1 MGWTSRLAGRR
12 LVVEAPAT
20 TANLG
25 AGYDCLGLA
34 LDPVNVITVEPLLD
48 SDGRIELTVEGEGED
63 TLPADRTNHFVS
75 TLEHALARTGEPLPA
90 GLGWAVS
97 MRNEVP
103 LARGLGSSA
112 AATVGALIAANALAG
127 DPFASDVLVA
137 MASGIEGHADNA
149 AAALLGGFVVVDGR
163 SDAPLTLRFDAPAGL
178 TCVLFI
184 PDRQLS
190 TRAMRAC
197 LPASVPF
204 GDAVANL
211 GRVAIGVA
219 GLSQGRLD
227 VLDRLTRDTLHEPY
241 RARLYP
247 ELPQLVRAARAAG
260 AHGACLSGAG
270 STIIAFTDSP
280 ARGDSIGAALI
291 DAAGEAGIVGRIRI
305 AAARNAPAS
314 VREA

>member
-1 MGWTSRLAGRR
+1 MDWAGRLTGRR
-12 LVVEAPAT
+12 LVVEVPAT

-34 LDPVNVITVEPLLD
+34 LDPVNVITVEPILD
-48 SDGRIELTVEGEGED
+48 ADGRIELTVEGEGEEA
-63 TLPADRTNHFVS
+63 LPADRTNHFVA
-75 TLEHALARTGEPLPA
+75 TLEHALVRAGGELPA
-90 GLGWAVS
+90 GLGWAVA
-97 MRNEVP
+97 MRNEIP

-112 AATVGALIAANALAG
+112 AATVGALVAANALAG
-127 DPFASDVLVA
+127 GPFDDRALFE
-137 MASGIEGHADNA
+137 MAAEIEGHGDNA
-149 AAALLGGFVVVDGR
+149 AAALLGGLVVVDGR
-163 SDAPLTLRFDAPAGL
+163 SERPMALRFDAPAAL
-178 TCVLFI
+178 ECVLFV
-184 PDRQLS
+184 PDRELS

-197 LPASVPF
+197 LPAAVPF
-204 GDAVANL
+204 ADAAANL

-227 VLDRLTRDTLHEPY
+227 VLDRLTRDALHEPY

-260 AHGACLSGAG
+260 ALGACLSGAG

-280 ARGDSIGAALI
+280 ARAQVIGAALI

-305 AAARNAPAS
+305 AAARNERAS
-314 VREA
+314 VREG